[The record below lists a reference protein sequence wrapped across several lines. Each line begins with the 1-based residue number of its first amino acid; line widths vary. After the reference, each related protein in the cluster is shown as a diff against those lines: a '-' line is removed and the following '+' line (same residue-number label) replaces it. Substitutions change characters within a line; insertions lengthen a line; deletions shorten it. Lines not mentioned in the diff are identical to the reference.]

1 MSVRFIKF
9 AAAGLIA
16 SLSLNACVPLVAG
29 GMLTGAFIAAD
40 RRTSGTLLE
49 DKEIILRIENRISA
63 KYKDDAHINVNSFN
77 RIVLLTG
84 EVKNDEVRTGVE
96 QIAKAAENVRSVVN
110 ESAVVITSSYA
121 DRSRDTYLA
130 EKIRARY
137 ITDGHFQASVVS
149 TVVERQEVFLMGLV
163 TPAEGE
169 DAARVASY
177 TSGVTRV
184 VKLFEYL
191 DPKKMPPPPAIQD
204 SATSAT
210 VAVPAA
216 SAPAVTSAQAPAQAA
231 SPVPAPIVTTP
242 VAPTK

>member
-1 MSVRFIKF
+1 MSIRFITF
-9 AAAGLIA
+9 AAAGLMA
-16 SLSLNACVPLVAG
+16 CLSLNACVPLVAG

-84 EVKNDEVRTGVE
+84 EVKNDEVRTGIE

-110 ESAVVITSSYA
+110 ESAIVITSSYA

-137 ITDGHFQASVVS
+137 ITEGHFQASVVS

-210 VAVPAA
+210 IAAPPAP
-216 SAPAVTSAQAPAQAA
+216 SVTPAQEPVKAA
-231 SPVPAPIVTTP
+231 SPVPAPIVTP
-242 VAPTK
+242 PIGPAK